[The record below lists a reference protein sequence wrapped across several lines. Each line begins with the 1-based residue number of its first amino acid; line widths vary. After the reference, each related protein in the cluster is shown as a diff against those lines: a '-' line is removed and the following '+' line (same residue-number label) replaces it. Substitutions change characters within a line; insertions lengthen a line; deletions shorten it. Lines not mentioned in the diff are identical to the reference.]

1 MFRVEKG
8 RLMFKASL
16 MALALCSLPL
26 VASAQQSGPDSGDTS
41 RPSGPIVIEDAAW
54 SDSVERGLSV
64 HELEASGAGV
74 QLVCDPDRVF
84 GSKSNGSFAITLPS
98 AAQPTQI
105 VVLAQSGEQ
114 AALQLTENRAAQLDT
129 NPDQW
134 SALVAILQENTEFA
148 VVSSDDAVTWQVEAP
163 ISGPCE

>member
-1 MFRVEKG
+1 MC
-8 RLMFKASL
+8 KASFL
-16 MALALCSLPL
+16 SLALCSLPL
-26 VASAQQSGPDSGDTS
+26 VATAQQNGSDSGDKSTS
-41 RPSGPIVIEDAAW
+41 SGPFVIEDAAW

-64 HELEASGAGV
+64 HDLEASGAAV

-84 GSKSNGSFAITLPS
+84 GPKSNGSFAVALPS
-98 AAQPTQI
+98 GAQPTQI
-105 VVLAQSGEQ
+105 VVLAQNGEQ
-114 AALQLTENRAAQLDT
+114 AALQLTENRAAQMDT